1 MCRPEPVSPDSP
13 YADPGPKR
21 LTAALSP
28 SECQPPATD
37 GSGRRPPSRAVA
49 RGGRPEH
56 AERRPAGCPRWPS
69 SSHRYRSDQRI
80 SMVLRIA
87 AHGVPQGGAP
97 HGRQPARTTEDRG
110 ASTGG
115 IGEGSGDAAIG
126 CLPYPAAAAHASN
139 PGAARP
145 GTASDDG
152 RNSPMAIGPTRSR
165 SPGSAGQPARKRS
178 GSPGPKTAGI
188 ACVDRGRRSDA
199 AAVRGG
205 VRIARTRDRRGPDRP
220 TAARGRDDAG
230 NRPVRGV
237 RAGTPSA
244 GPAGADR
251 RRPVTRR
258 CRRDPCCPERAAA
271 RTGAADPSAPGP

>member
-56 AERRPAGCPRWPS
+56 AELRPAGCPKWPS
-69 SSHRYRSDQRI
+69 SSRRYPPDQLI
-80 SMVLRIA
+80 STVLRIA
-87 AHGVPQGGAP
+87 GRGVTQSGPP
-97 HGRQPARTTEDRG
+97 HGRRLPRTTEDRG

-115 IGEGSGDAAIG
+115 IGEGSGGAAIG
-126 CLPYPAAAAHASN
+126 RLPYPAAAEHAPN

-145 GTASDDG
+145 GTAPDDG
-152 RNSPMAIGPTRSR
+152 RNSPMAIGPARSR
-165 SPGSAGQPARKRS
+165 SAGSAGQPARKRS
-178 GSPGPKTAGI
+178 RSPGPKTAGLAWI
-188 ACVDRGRRSDA
+188 SRGRRSDA

-205 VRIARTRDRRGPDRP
+205 GQDRP
-220 TAARGRDDAG
+220 CSGPARPSPDVRPRARRRRSPPCEGRPRGYA
-230 NRPVRGV
+230 VRGGPTGW
-237 RAGTPSA
+237 AGHP
-244 GPAGADR
+244 
-251 RRPVTRR
+251 
-258 CRRDPCCPERAAA
+258 
-271 RTGAADPSAPGP
+271 

>member
-110 ASTGG
+110 HPRAGSVRDPGMRRSAASRTPRRRHTPRTRARHGPAPPRTTAGIRPWPSAQPGHDLPGQRDSRPGNGRDRRVRRRPASPASTAVDALTRQPSV
-115 IGEGSGDAAIG
+115 EGSGS
-126 CLPYPAAAAHASN
+126 PALGT
-139 PGAARP
+139 GAGPIVRRP
-145 GTASDDG
+145 
-152 RNSPMAIGPTRSR
+152 
-165 SPGSAGQPARKRS
+165 
-178 GSPGPKTAGI
+178 
-188 ACVDRGRRSDA
+188 
-199 AAVRGG
+199 
-205 VRIARTRDRRGPDRP
+205 
-220 TAARGRDDAG
+220 
-230 NRPVRGV
+230 
-237 RAGTPSA
+237 
-244 GPAGADR
+244 PAGATT
-251 RRPVTRR
+251 PVT
-258 CRRDPCCPERAAA
+258 AL
-271 RTGAADPSAPGP
+271 